1 MMLAKMLVLQ
11 QRLQFEQ
18 EQLDKVELK
27 RVPGGRV

>member
-27 RVPGGRV
+27 RVPGGSV